1 MEGILIRGI
10 GSFYTAVDADG
21 GAFTLRCPKKFR
33 YKGMTPMVGDRVR
46 FTPGQ
51 GEEEGWVD
59 EIFPRRSVFVRPPV
73 ANTEALLI
81 TLCPEP
87 APDFLLADRLL
98 VECRRQGIRAILVAS
113 KEDLDGGALAETLR
127 RDYAKANA
135 EVISVSAR
143 TGAGLDGLRAA
154 MGSEICCLAGQSGV
168 GKSTL
173 LAALTGLDLE
183 VGEIS
188 RKIAR
193 GKNTTRRAELLMA
206 DGLRVF
212 DTAGFSLLA
221 LSGLE
226 EPERLP
232 EYYPEF
238 WPLAEGCR
246 FQPCL
251 HATEPGC
258 MVRQAVAAGDISRDR
273 HSRYLALLGE
283 MREAWDNRYH

>member
-87 APDFLLADRLL
+87 APDLLLADRLL

-188 RKIAR
+188 RKIAG

-273 HSRYLALLGE
+273 HSRSLALLGE

>member
-10 GSFYTAVDADG
+10 GSFYTAVDAEG

-33 YKGMTPMVGDRVR
+33 FQGMTPMVGDRVR

-98 VECRRQGIRAILVAS
+98 VECRRQGIRAILVAT
-113 KEDLDGGALAETLR
+113 KEDLDGGELARTLR
-127 RDYAKANA
+127 RDYAKADA
-135 EVISVSAR
+135 AVISVCAG
-143 TGAGLDGLRAA
+143 TGAGLDELRDA
-154 MGSEICCLAGQSGV
+154 MGGDICCLAGQSGV

-193 GKNTTRRAELLMA
+193 GKNTTRRAELLMTG
-206 DGLRVF
+206 GLRVF

-226 EPERLP
+226 EPESLP
-232 EYYPEF
+232 AYYPEF
-238 WPLAEGCR
+238 WPMAEGCR

-258 MVRQAVAAGDISRDR
+258 LVRRAVETGDISRAR
-273 HSRYLALLGE
+273 HDRYLTLLGE
-283 MREAWDNRYH
+283 MREAWERRYH